1 MRTINYKKVLK
12 YLVLLPV
19 ILVVAALLYLMLLLG
34 ESDEATSTNIL
45 PKQTRLSQSVRNLS
59 LQNASFDEILQ
70 EFDGAMLV
78 KPVVPESFE
87 LSQSGSKNDY
97 IYGLRAI
104 YRLPDGQPYTIFAQ
118 RPISAMQSRNMDG
131 LTLKAEKNIQFAGM
145 IGVWLEDKNGVYIAA
160 NSETAS
166 YFIHFPLLHE
176 NEILS
181 ELSTLSLNK

>member
-45 PKQTRLSQSVRNLS
+45 PKQTRLSQSIRNLS

-104 YRLPDGQPYTIFAQ
+104 YRL
-118 RPISAMQSRNMDG
+118 RR
-131 LTLKAEKNIQFAGM
+131 
-145 IGVWLEDKNGVYIAA
+145 
-160 NSETAS
+160 
-166 YFIHFPLLHE
+166 
-176 NEILS
+176 
-181 ELSTLSLNK
+181 